1 MCGVDK
7 HLGCPDYERFDVYS
21 GYARLLRLAF
31 DAFDAGRLRFMGA
44 GFLVGFLA
52 AFACRFAFGGGMFFG
67 SGNGGFGFAGG
78 RGILRLCDFVGDA

>member
-1 MCGVDK
+1 MGGVDK
-7 HLGCPDYERFDVYS
+7 HMGCPGF
-21 GYARLLRLAF
+21 LRLAF
-31 DAFDAGRLRFMGA
+31 EAFAAGSLRFLGAGFPA
-44 GFLVGFLA
+44 GFLV

>member
-1 MCGVDK
+1 MPG
-7 HLGCPDYERFDVYS
+7 LRAIRVYS
-21 GYARLLRLAF
+21 GYARFLRLAF
-31 DAFDAGRLRFMGA
+31 EAFAAGGLRFLGA
-44 GFLVGFLA
+44 GFLAGFLA